1 MWGSDVTFHSVTKYI
16 NGKMYFC
23 FFLLFQWVNS
33 HMQSSM
39 LFNLSFQVDSVYFSI
54 ANRAKTFNC

>member
-23 FFLLFQWVNS
+23 FLCYSNGLIPTCSQAWY
-33 HMQSSM
+33 
-39 LFNLSFQVDSVYFSI
+39 LSFQVDSVCFSI
-54 ANRAKTFNC
+54 ANRVKTFVENC